1 MSIYKPSISIL
12 FSGRGTNA
20 DSILNNIVNGK
31 LNLKV
36 KIIICNKKNALGIKM
51 FEKYSFKN
59 KVLDIDSYAD
69 KKTYNLDLEKALNP
83 EFNEYLILCG
93 YMSKIPNHIIQ
104 AYNGNVINI
113 HPSLLPK
120 YKGLNTH
127 QKVIDNKDKIHGCST
142 HFVTNN
148 IDEGP
153 VIAQYQLQVSKNDN
167 ALSVSEKLLPLE
179 HKLYFKTLKMIENR
193 IIYLRDN
200 KIMHFDRFLKEPF
213 VFD

>member
-20 DSILNNIVNGK
+20 DSILNNIENGK

-59 KVLDIDSYAD
+59 KVVDIDSYVD

-93 YMSKIPNHIIQ
+93 YMSKIPVHIIQ

-200 KIMHFDRFLKEPF
+200 KIMHLDRFLNEPF

>member
-1 MSIYKPSISIL
+1 M
-12 FSGRGTNA
+12 
-20 DSILNNIVNGK
+20 
-31 LNLKV
+31 
-36 KIIICNKKNALGIKM
+36 
-51 FEKYSFKN
+51 
-59 KVLDIDSYAD
+59 
-69 KKTYNLDLEKALNP
+69 
-83 EFNEYLILCG
+83 
-93 YMSKIPNHIIQ
+93 
-104 AYNGNVINI
+104 
-113 HPSLLPK
+113 LPK

-200 KIMHFDRFLKEPF
+200 KIMHFDRFLNEPF

>member
-59 KVLDIDSYAD
+59 KVVDIDSYVD

-93 YMSKIPNHIIQ
+93 YMSKIPVHII
-104 AYNGNVINI
+104 
-113 HPSLLPK
+113 
-120 YKGLNTH
+120 
-127 QKVIDNKDKIHGCST
+127 
-142 HFVTNN
+142 
-148 IDEGP
+148 
-153 VIAQYQLQVSKNDN
+153 
-167 ALSVSEKLLPLE
+167 
-179 HKLYFKTLKMIENR
+179 
-193 IIYLRDN
+193 
-200 KIMHFDRFLKEPF
+200 
-213 VFD
+213 

>member
-1 MSIYKPSISIL
+1 
-12 FSGRGTNA
+12 
-20 DSILNNIVNGK
+20 
-31 LNLKV
+31 
-36 KIIICNKKNALGIKM
+36 M

-200 KIMHFDRFLKEPF
+200 KIMHFDRFLNEPF